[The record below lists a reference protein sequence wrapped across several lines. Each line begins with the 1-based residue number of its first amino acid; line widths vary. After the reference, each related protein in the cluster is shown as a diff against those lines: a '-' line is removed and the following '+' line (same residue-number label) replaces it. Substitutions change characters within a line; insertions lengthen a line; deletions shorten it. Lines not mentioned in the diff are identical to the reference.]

1 MSNIQEMVNSLIE
14 AIKNT
19 KPKTQAY
26 DTTATVTRIED
37 GTAWVHIPGGV
48 DETPV
53 KLTINASEGDNVQ
66 VRVNGGRAWLQGNAT
81 APPTDDTTANVARTI
96 ATDAQEEAVRAGKAA
111 DAAEAEAVRAGAAA
125 DRAEESASDALT
137 AAQSAQTSADSAL
150 VSLATVEDV
159 AGVLEWITNHGT
171 MTLTSDVTV
180 NPSHVYFVVDAGGD
194 YVVGSTHYSIV
205 SEPKDSELSTYYELS
220 VDKSI
225 QNYVATHVVVN
236 SEGLWLIPDS
246 NGSPTSNGKKILIA
260 TGAGS
265 SYTSAGTY
273 IIDRSSGVDKVYA
286 KFLSDGTTISA
297 GNGTE
302 IAHLGYGSGTAQ
314 SGTANAPYY
323 TLGLRELGSKATGFP
338 TYSASSTYAKGD
350 KCIYGGNRYVCRTA
364 ITTAETWN
372 SSHWQPLIGNN
383 SVINGEY
390 LIASGCD
397 SYAEGRYTEANGYC
411 SHAEGGPNGSPVDG
425 PRANGDY
432 SHVEGSNTEANG
444 VMSHAEGASSI
455 SNGKYSHAQNRGTIT
470 NGDSQTALGKYN
482 VADTT
487 SAVVI
492 GNGTSDNARSNALTV
507 DWNGNV
513 NIPSGA
519 TYQINGTPIGSGA
532 VSGVKGNAES
542 TYRTGNVN
550 ITPAN
555 VGAVAL
561 SDKYTRSSAGSLDW
575 TGQTDGDAKV
585 IAKSALAFWSGAY
598 SGNSSN
604 LSKCSTGNIIGSNGG
619 TMTGQL
625 LTSFKSAVAMGS
637 YGTAQTTLP
646 NFVAEVR
653 FSSGCMGSVSI
664 NTAYTKNGTTIPT
677 GWYNFIYSPHR
688 SGGNSGAAS
697 GDNCNYGTLILSGM
711 TMSAGPF
718 FIQVNG
724 GSIQS
729 VKLISSTGGWVLAG
743 SATGTNTVTI
753 SDSNASEV
761 YVKVNPS
768 GTAVYTSTI
777 MRADLQSVWY
787 VGGYYYSSTDY
798 GIINL
803 NVSNSNK
810 TFQLRNV
817 RQGGADVK
825 SSSTLTVY
833 YR

>member
-1 MSNIQEMVNSLIE
+1 MSNIQDMISSLIDS
-14 AIKNT
+14 IKNT
-19 KPKTQAY
+19 GKKTNAY
-26 DTTATVTRIED
+26 DTSAEVKRIEGD
-37 GTAWVHIPGGV
+37 TAWVHIPGGV

-81 APPTDDTTANVARTI
+81 APPTDDTTANTAKIIATGAEQLATI
-96 ATDAQEEAVRAGKAA
+96 ARDSAEQAVEDAGRAK
-111 DAAEAEAVRAGAAA
+111 AAA
-125 DRAEESASDALT
+125 DSAEQSASDALT

-225 QNYVATHVVVN
+225 QNYVATHVVVD

-265 SYTSAGTY
+265 TYTSAGTY
-273 IIDRSSGVDKVYA
+273 IIDRSGGTDHVYA
-286 KFLSDGTTISA
+286 KFLADGATMTSGDGIQ
-297 GNGTE
+297 
-302 IAHLGYGSGTAQ
+302 IAHLGYGSGNAET
-314 SGTANAPYY
+314 GTANAPYY
-323 TLGLRELGSKATGFP
+323 SIGAR
-338 TYSASSTYAKGD
+338 
-350 KCIYGGNRYVCRTA
+350 
-364 ITTAETWN
+364 N
-372 SSHWQPLIGNN
+372 SSGAIGNY
-383 SVINGEY
+383 SM
-390 LIASGCD
+390 
-397 SYAEGRYTEANGYC
+397 AEGRFIIASGYC
-411 SHAEGGPNGSPVDG
+411 SHAEGGPLGSPNNG
-425 PRANGDY
+425 PIASG
-432 SHVEGSNTEANG
+432 EF
-444 VMSHAEGASSI
+444 SHAEGGGTVASNKCAHAEGGASEA
-455 SNGKYSHAQNRGTIT
+455 NGAYSHAQNASTIA
-470 NGDSQTALGKYN
+470 NGANQTALGKYN

-487 SAVVI
+487 SAVII
-492 GNGTSDNARSNALTV
+492 GNGTSGARSNALTV
-507 DWNGNV
+507 DWSGNV

-519 TYQINGTPIGSGA
+519 KYKINGTALSASDVGA
-532 VSGVKGNAES
+532 VPTSRTVNSKALSSNITLTASDVGALSSSTTYVSGVKGNSES

-561 SDKYTRSSAGSLDW
+561 SDKYTRSS
-575 TGQTDGDAKV
+575 TGDLGWSSQSEGDSKV
-585 IAKSALAFWSGAY
+585 IAKSALAFWNGAY
-598 SGNSSN
+598 SGNGSN

-619 TMTGQL
+619 TMAGQL
-625 LTSFKSAVAMGS
+625 LTSFKSSVAMGS
-637 YGTAQTTLP
+637 YGTAQTTVDG
-646 NFVAEVR
+646 FVGEVR
-653 FSSGCMGSVSI
+653 YSSGCMGSVSI

-724 GSIQS
+724 GAIQS

-768 GTAVYTSTI
+768 GSAVYTSTI

-787 VGGYYYSSTDY
+787 VGGYYYSASDY

-817 RQGGADVK
+817 RQGGSDVK
-825 SSSTLTVY
+825 ASSTLTVY

>member
-1 MSNIQEMVNSLIE
+1 MSNIQDMISSLIDS
-14 AIKNT
+14 IKNT
-19 KPKTQAY
+19 GKKTNAY
-26 DTTATVTRIED
+26 DTSAEVKRIEGD
-37 GTAWVHIPGGV
+37 TAWVHIPGGA

-53 KLTINASEGDNVQ
+53 KMTINASEGDNVQ
-66 VRVNGGRAWLQGNAT
+66 VRVSGGRAWLQGNAT

-225 QNYVATHVVVN
+225 QNYVATHVVVD

-246 NGSPTSNGKKILIA
+246 GGNKVLIA

-265 SYTSAGTY
+265 SYTTAGTY
-273 IIDRSSGVDKVYA
+273 IIGKVNGVDTVFA
-286 KFLSDGTTISA
+286 KFLSSGATMSTE
-297 GNGTE
+297 NGTQ
-302 IAHLGYGSGTAQ
+302 IAHLGYGSGNAQ

-323 TLGLRELGSKATGFP
+323 TLGTRKSGSAVGN
-338 TYSASSTYAKGD
+338 YSVAIGTDNTAS
-350 KCIYGGNRYVCRTA
+350 
-364 ITTAETWN
+364 
-372 SSHWQPLIGNN
+372 
-383 SVINGEY
+383 
-390 LIASGCD
+390 
-397 SYAEGRYTEANGYC
+397 GYC
-411 SHAEGGPNGSPVDG
+411 SFAGGKESVASSQNSFAMGSKITYLDTTYYTTASDLDAHAEGMGTQATND
-425 PRANGDY
+425 A
-432 SHVEGSNTEANG
+432 A
-444 VMSHAEGASSI
+444 HAEGTLTTASGDS
-455 SNGKYSHAQNRGTIT
+455 SHSEGYRTTASGFAAHAEGDGTVASGNRSHAQNTHT
-470 NGDSQTALGKYN
+470 TAAYDNQTAIGIYN
-482 VADTT
+482 SNSSSNAFE
-487 SAVVI
+487 I
-492 GNGTSDNARSNALTV
+492 GNGTSSNPQNAFTV
-507 DWNGNV
+507 DWSGNV
-513 NIPSGA
+513 NIPSSA
-519 TYQINGTPIGSGA
+519 KYKINGTALTASDVGA
-532 VSGVKGNAES
+532 LSSSTTYVSGVKGNSES

-555 VGAVAL
+555 VGAVNL
-561 SDKYTRSSAGSLDW
+561 SDKYTRSSAGDLAW

-585 IAKSALAFWSGAY
+585 IAKSALAFWNGAY
-598 SGNSSN
+598 SGNGSN

-637 YGTAQTTLP
+637 YGTAQTTVDG
-646 NFVAEVR
+646 FVGEVR
-653 FSSGCMGSVSI
+653 YSSGCMGSVSI

-711 TMSAGPF
+711 TMSAGPY

-761 YVKVNPS
+761 YVKVNPVGS
-768 GTAVYTSTI
+768 AVYSATI

-787 VGGYYYSSTDY
+787 VGGYYYSASDY

-817 RQGGADVK
+817 RQGGSDVK